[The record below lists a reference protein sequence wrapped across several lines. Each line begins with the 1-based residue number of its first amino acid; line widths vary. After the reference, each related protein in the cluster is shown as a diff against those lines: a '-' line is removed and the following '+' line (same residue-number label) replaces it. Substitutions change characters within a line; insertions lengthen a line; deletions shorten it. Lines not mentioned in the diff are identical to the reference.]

1 MTSDDCGLLRI
12 TTESHDD
19 SEVTTLR
26 YDTTQRASQSMTP
39 DDYGLLLRS
48 LDHSYKSP
56 RRFRAFLHFDLLFD
70 YLDSCIYNDLHN
82 PITTPIVI
90 TLFDSYHNGST
101 RYSLH
106 ILPESILSNQEDDP
120 SLSQTRT
127 SRTTSLNSETPLSL
141 YSETSRLHTP
151 ASNPFRPSKSKNVYH
166 RIQAY

>member
-1 MTSDDCGLLRI
+1 MTNTADDCDHCGRLRSNPMTSDDCGLLRI
-12 TTESHDD
+12 TMESHDD

-101 RYSLH
+101 RYFSSHHPRKHPLQSRRRSFSVTNPYLTDDISKLRNSPFI
-106 ILPESILSNQEDDP
+106 IL
-120 SLSQTRT
+120 
-127 SRTTSLNSETPLSL
+127 
-141 YSETSRLHTP
+141 
-151 ASNPFRPSKSKNVYH
+151 
-166 RIQAY
+166 